1 MLLLLEHIPLSST
14 SQDQSLERA
23 IAFVLAHQ
31 NARSDWINVDNQGG
45 ARADDWSF
53 IGEQW
58 WSLVTG
64 TGNRTILL
72 SRVHHRYLELCVISQ
87 VANELKSGDLCSP
100 LGDKFRDYRPQL
112 VAWDQFEREV
122 SAYGDQ
128 TGIPTEARPFVQSL
142 QEKLIA
148 TSRNTDERFPQNE
161 SVRIENGETI
171 LSPLGARHEPEDLKL
186 VETSIK
192 DQRENGTR

>member
-1 MLLLLEHIPLSST
+1 M
-14 SQDQSLERA
+14 
-23 IAFVLAHQ
+23 
-31 NARSDWINVDNQGG
+31 
-45 ARADDWSF
+45 
-53 IGEQW
+53 
-58 WSLVTG
+58 
-64 TGNRTILL
+64 
-72 SRVHHRYLELCVISQ
+72 HHRYLELCVISQ

-100 LGDKFRDYRPQL
+100 LGDEFRDYRQQL

>member
-1 MLLLLEHIPLSST
+1 MLFSKKAQLSRVARGITSRASPGNQRSSGFKPFLLIWTGCESR
-14 SQDQSLERA
+14 SLP
-23 IAFVLAHQ
+23 
-31 NARSDWINVDNQGG
+31 
-45 ARADDWSF
+45 
-53 IGEQW
+53 
-58 WSLVTG
+58 
-64 TGNRTILL
+64 

-100 LGDKFRDYRPQL
+100 LGDKFRDYRQQL

-161 SVRIENGETI
+161 SVRIENG
-171 LSPLGARHEPEDLKL
+171 SRSCRP
-186 VETSIK
+186 
-192 DQRENGTR
+192 